1 MFHVFEECVILIF
14 CLLFR
19 ELVRFQKIM
28 TSKICRKYFSC
39 ATSCVQRC
47 KNTCRLLGETWN
59 TRKITFLNFLS
70 GQSHPSLV
78 NQFCGLMHI
87 SSLFSSFLSSF
98 LSSFCPSPPL
108 LYSFPCLF
116 LPFFLSFFLSS
127 GYFSFFDFFSLVLF
141 FLQEV
146 VLVMN
151 CWHPEMYIFHVVQTG
166 SVLFLCTC
174 LGNCKHGYNSFKNVS

>member
-1 MFHVFEECVILIF
+1 
-14 CLLFR
+14 
-19 ELVRFQKIM
+19 M

-59 TRKITFLNFLS
+59 TRKITFLKAK
-70 GQSHPSLV
+70 PSLFGKSV
-78 NQFCGLMHI
+78 LWFDAYLFPI
-87 SSLFSSFLSSF
+87 FFLPSL
-98 LSSFCPSPPL
+98 
-108 LYSFPCLF
+108 
-116 LPFFLSFFLSS
+116 LPFFLLPFPTPPLLLSLSVPTFLSFHLSFFWL
-127 GYFSFFDFFSLVLF
+127 FFFFDFFSLVLF

-151 CWHPEMYIFHVVQTG
+151 CWHPKMYIFHVVQTG

>member
-1 MFHVFEECVILIF
+1 
-14 CLLFR
+14 
-19 ELVRFQKIM
+19 M

-116 LPFFLSFFLSS
+116 LPFFLSFLSS
-127 GYFSFFDFFSLVLF
+127 GYFSFFDFFFFSIIFLARSCSCHELLASRNVHFSCCSDWKCAFSLY
-141 FLQEV
+141 
-146 VLVMN
+146 M
-151 CWHPEMYIFHVVQTG
+151 
-166 SVLFLCTC
+166 SR
-174 LGNCKHGYNSFKNVS
+174 

>member
-1 MFHVFEECVILIF
+1 
-14 CLLFR
+14 
-19 ELVRFQKIM
+19 M

-59 TRKITFLNFLS
+59 TRKITFLNFLE

-87 SSLFSSFLSSF
+87 SSLFSSFLPSF

-108 LYSFPCLF
+108 LHSFPCLF
-116 LPFFLSFFLSS
+116 LSFFLSFFLLVIFLSLTFFLKY
-127 GYFSFFDFFSLVLF
+127 YFSCKKLFWSWIVGIQKCTFFMLFRLEVCFFFV
-141 FLQEV
+141 
-146 VLVMN
+146 
-151 CWHPEMYIFHVVQTG
+151 HV
-166 SVLFLCTC
+166 
-174 LGNCKHGYNSFKNVS
+174 